1 MRIWKRILAAA
12 LIFCMVFTFAGCR
25 YSDTLE
31 QLIYKAVD
39 EGFIDL
45 DPPFEIAN
53 NSPENEDQS
62 EILPDITQEE
72 DIDRKDEPEEV
83 GLVTEDAD
91 SEDDT
96 DPDTE
101 YDTDGGYT
109 VQYDESGDSIAT
121 ATDSGTT
128 SDTTESTPS
137 VIGDSEETIDE
148 AVTAGT
154 DDTEEG
160 VDGET
165 GDGGETEVAGNEETN
180 RQVVN
185 DYGGNAVYVQVGSV
199 AAVGEIAV
207 ITSMLGGGSELL
219 ATDEETLA
227 LAASNSVFSDLS
239 GAEAVWSG
247 DGSGGLTSDGLER
260 LLELKPDAVVYTSG
274 SGCISESDADTLI
287 DAGINCLVVPA
298 LTSVENIE
306 TTVEQIGNLL
316 GQAEDGDQ
324 YKEKAEEYVSWVDDA
339 MSYVSSKTGSDP
351 MYTLYISDWDEDA
364 VYTMTSSIDQTVQLS
379 GTGCAI
385 VENFLCDRTVLM
397 TSLLSYAGIT
407 NTASKE
413 YNLTAAKLYTTPLRY
428 SYGSLTVSGSKASN
442 SGFNNSNSKYLETS
456 YTVSLGGDDTDTVT
470 TSLGLSTFPCVIA
483 ANSDVKAGIL
493 SSKSQ
498 TKGQWALYG
507 HINNADNTFNS
518 DAFLDS
524 AGRLVRTQISGDY
537 DVLVNPSGLRSW
549 TDGSAESVLEAIWAA
564 YAVRGAISESEV
576 RTYISDFYTEFYGYT
591 PSSSEISSILAGE

>member
-1 MRIWKRILAAA
+1 MRLWKRILAAA

-31 QLIYKAVD
+31 QLIYKSVD

-72 DIDRKDEPEEV
+72 DLDRKDEPEEV
-83 GLVTEDAD
+83 GLVDEEA

-96 DPDTE
+96 DAE
-101 YDTDGGYT
+101 YDTETGYS
-109 VQYDESGDSIAT
+109 VQYDESGDSIAA

-137 VIGDSEETIDE
+137 VVGDSEETIEE
-148 AVTAGT
+148 ATTAGT
-154 DDTEEG
+154 GESEEG

-165 GDGGETEVAGNEETN
+165 GDGGETEVAGNEETSK
-180 RQVVN
+180 QVVN
-185 DYGGNAVYVQVGSV
+185 DYGGNAAYVQVGSV
-199 AAVGEIAV
+199 AAVGELAV
-207 ITSMLGGGSELL
+207 IASMLGGGSELL
-219 ATDEETLA
+219 ATDEETLS
-227 LAASNSVFSDLS
+227 LAASNSVFSDLAD
-239 GAEAVWSG
+239 AEAVWSG
-247 DGSGGLTSDGLER
+247 DGSGGLTSDGLAR
-260 LLELKPDAVVYTSG
+260 LLELMPDAVVYTSG
-274 SGCISESDADTLI
+274 SGCISESDAETLVE
-287 DAGINCLVVPA
+287 AGINCLVVPA
-298 LTSVENIE
+298 LNSVENIE
-306 TTVEQIGNLL
+306 TTVTTMGTIL
-316 GQAEDGDQ
+316 GQSEDGDT
-324 YKEKAEEYVSWVDDA
+324 YTSKAAEYVSWVDDA
-339 MSYVSSKTGSDP
+339 MDYISSQVGSDP
-351 MYTLYISDWDEDA
+351 MYTLYISDWDDA
-364 VYTMTSSIDQTVQLS
+364 ALYTMTSLQTGTTVIS

-385 VENFLCDRTVLM
+385 VENYLCDTTVLM

-407 NTASKE
+407 NTASKS
-413 YNLTAAKLYTTPLRY
+413 YNLSAAKLYTTPLRY
-428 SYGSLTVSGSKASN
+428 SYGSWTVSGSKASSN
-442 SGFNNSNSKYLETS
+442 GFNNSNSKYLETS

-470 TSLGLSTFPCVIA
+470 TSLGLSTFPCVIV
-483 ANSDVKAGIL
+483 ANSDVQAGIL

-498 TKGQWALYG
+498 SNGQWAVYE

-524 AGRLVRTQISGDY
+524 AGNMVRTQISADY
-537 DVLVNPSGLRSW
+537 DILVNPSGLRSW
-549 TDGSAESVLEAIWAA
+549 TDGTAESVLETIWAA

-576 RTYISDFYTEFYGYT
+576 RSYISDFYTQFYGYT